1 MQLFNLLSKE
11 EKECGKIISVKKGET
26 LFHEGEK
33 CQYVGI
39 LLSGGITIS
48 SFTLSGQQ
56 IVYNIIEKGDMFG
69 NNLLFSDNSSYR
81 GDVIATSDGLVFLI
95 NKENLLKIM
104 QNNVIFL
111 ENYLNLQANFSKKLN
126 FNLKIL
132 SLSSARERFLY
143 YLDERQSIRY
153 KSISAL
159 ANSLYLTRE
168 TLSRLI
174 SELVKEGK
182 IEKKDNLITLLK

>member
-11 EKECGKIISVKKGET
+11 EKERGKIISVKNGET

-33 CQYVGI
+33 CQYIGI

-81 GDVIATSDGLVFLI
+81 GDVIATSDGSVFLI

-104 QNNVIFL
+104 QNNGIFL

>member
-11 EKECGKIISVKKGET
+11 EKERGKIISVKNGET

-81 GDVIATSDGLVFLI
+81 GDVIATSDGSVFLI

-104 QNNVIFL
+104 QNNGIFL

-182 IEKKDNLITLLK
+182 VRKKDNLITLLK

>member
-11 EKECGKIISVKKGET
+11 EKERGKIISVKKGET

-33 CQYVGI
+33 CHYVGI

-81 GDVIATSDGLVFLI
+81 GDVIATSDGSVFLI

-104 QNNVIFL
+104 QNNGIFL

-182 IEKKDNLITLLK
+182 IEKKDNLITWLK

>member
-11 EKECGKIISVKKGET
+11 EKERGKIISVKKGET

-39 LLSGGITIS
+39 LLSGEITIS

-81 GDVIATSDGLVFLI
+81 GDAIATSDGLVFLI

-104 QNNVIFL
+104 QNNGIFL